1 MSYGMEPAARYL
13 RHTLIDW
20 FSQDDVGRAR
30 VGVVGAGAV
39 GNEVLKCL
47 ALLGVG
53 AIDIYDFDRIEVHNL
68 TRSVLFRETD
78 IGKNKAACAAERLRE
93 LDPNIKVAAYPGDF
107 WRTLNLD
114 AFAGFSAMICCVD
127 NFEARIRLNLLC
139 RLWGVSLINT
149 GIDSRYAV
157 VDTFPFSQSA
167 DTGCY
172 ECSLP
177 PSVYQRLSQRYSCG
191 GLKKIAF
198 IEKRIPTTVITA
210 SLAGSLA
217 ASQALRFGSPENRTS
232 RRIFA
237 DSIAGTSTSSELPL
251 RADCP
256 VCAQYKAPL
265 QITHCR
271 DGLDAELAQL
281 APGADAAEITLPEPV
296 IISFRCKNCGAGQG
310 QDKPLLWRAADHDAG
325 LADCASCGAAGAV
338 EIEIRDKLPVDLLA
352 AAKQLPVP
360 FVLSASDWGT
370 QVFVLGKETDNGG
383 R

>member
-1 MSYGMEPAARYL
+1 MSFGMEPAARYL

-20 FSQDDVGRAR
+20 FSQDDVSSAR

-78 IGKNKAACAAERLRE
+78 IGKDKATCAAERLRE

-107 WRTLNLD
+107 WRTLDLD
-114 AFAGFSAMICCVD
+114 AFAGYSAMICCVD

-157 VDTFPFSQSA
+157 VDTFPFSQSPDA
-167 DTGCY
+167 GCY
-172 ECSLP
+172 ECGLP
-177 PSVYQRLSQRYSCG
+177 PSVYQRVSQRYSCG

-217 ASQALRFGSPENRTS
+217 ASQALRFGLPENRAS

-237 DSIAGTSTSSELPL
+237 DSIAGTSTSSELPQ

-256 VCAQYKAPL
+256 VCAQYRAPIQITRCRGGLHAALAPL
-265 QITHCR
+265 AASETT
-271 DGLDAELAQL
+271 
-281 APGADAAEITLPEPV
+281 AEITLPEPV
-296 IISFRCKNCGAGQG
+296 IMSFQCKSCGLAQG

-325 LADCASCGAAGAV
+325 LANCAGCGAEGAV
-338 EIEIRDKLPVDLLA
+338 EIEIRDKLAVELLA
-352 AAKQLPVP
+352 AAQQVPVP

-370 QVFVLGKETDNGG
+370 QVFVLGRDSNNDG